1 MQDLSFGTEPFS
13 GLPKDWPEGKATV
26 CRVAK
31 RAGISFLLEAGNIL
45 FKAHGELDSNAL
57 HDEDAMLGFFDD
69 KGWNKTLMCVK
80 MQVSKKTIDHK
91 NAYYETL
98 TDEEKQEL
106 EENNWRTHFQ
116 DANSVLLDGLR
127 KYMGVTKTT
136 KASNARGNNNA
147 QIRAILHTD
156 EILRIINDDWG
167 ESGFDDGTPIYDYP
181 WENPAVK
188 VWCKLLDLFEG
199 KGKTGTNSYYSTMRA
214 TVGSVNPSRNNAADF
229 VHAKAELESIFAT
242 LKTQYAG
249 DVDGLCDR
257 LLSEQLIEMY
267 ELLTRKEEEED
278 AWRHALNVCIEKQ
291 QKAKL
296 DLKATKEAAD
306 VALSMIANGNGT
318 SKSKREPRRNGDGRR
333 NTGKRA
339 KPEGKSEEDLVLLT
353 KIVQDS
359 VAKVLQTQAGAGK
372 GKAGATPRKP
382 AGRGG
387 KTDKACKHCGKVHKA
402 PESECWDNP
411 ENSNDDKK
419 RAARVLKL
427 AMQMGEEENADAN
440 EGSVDDDVNESDLY
454 VSLLPH
460 SHALPPTCTILSAVH
475 LQIAQALP
483 DTQAGITVTNDRT
496 HVTKMHNQTRTL
508 RGIVGNASVVA
519 HLADLAIPL
528 QTEQGS
534 LYHLLVRRNPRCPG
548 GLYSPD
554 ASSIVL
560 AHEDLEAAGMRVDYD
575 AGRISLPNN
584 DTINMHKNGR
594 TWRIELAS
602 PEAQVNISKHQHPHV
617 ALQDAI
623 WMGLSPSSLLKVYE
637 HYNGAG
643 FGDATKADVRNFE
656 NPVAQLYRGKAT
668 YVKSPRTK
676 AQALQKSSIPRVR
689 FLPRPALTAFFD
701 PADPPSALQHSAS
714 SSPGKPFCRENKNEG
729 KDNGKAQAAA
739 PPVTATSARAS
750 DGQKSHNETSSQ
762 GEPPAAILRPTSG
775 SGEHTAAVPT
785 APILR
790 RSDQSHNACVTYSD
804 RFQRAAGINN
814 RQYLKGQVWHMDWG
828 VAGHNTV
835 GIKGE
840 KYALVVVE
848 DDSDLLEVKSTT
860 TRSSPWE
867 HLDQLA
873 AKWGRYPDIIRCD
886 NALEFVKDK
895 KFRAWCRAHHI
906 ILDPVEGYRHRMQAR
921 VENAV
926 NEVKTRSRIGLAN
939 ACLPA
944 KFWPAT
950 VQMVAAL
957 HNIFPR
963 AGSTSFDM
971 GQPHNMHCDPNFLL
985 HPPGC
990 LVIVKLP
997 KEHRLVTDSSN
1008 GPRGLEG
1015 LFFGCHAVSPLVRV

>member
-1 MQDLSFGTEPFS
+1 MVGNPTMQDLSFGDNP
-13 GLPKDWPEGKATV
+13 PKDWRKAKTNTR
-26 CRVAK
+26 RVAK
-31 RAGISFLLEAGNIL
+31 RAGI
-45 FKAHGELDSNAL
+45 
-57 HDEDAMLGFFDD
+57 
-69 KGWNKTLMCVK
+69 
-80 MQVSKKTIDHK
+80 
-91 NAYYETL
+91 
-98 TDEEKQEL
+98 
-106 EENNWRTHFQ
+106 
-116 DANSVLLDGLR
+116 
-127 KYMGVTKTT
+127 TT
-136 KASNARGNNNA
+136 
-147 QIRAILHTD
+147 
-156 EILRIINDDWG
+156 
-167 ESGFDDGTPIYDYP
+167 P
-181 WENPAVK
+181 
-188 VWCKLLDLFEG
+188 
-199 KGKTGTNSYYSTMRA
+199 
-214 TVGSVNPSRNNAADF
+214 
-229 VHAKAELESIFAT
+229 
-242 LKTQYAG
+242 LK
-249 DVDGLCDR
+249 D
-257 LLSEQLIEMY
+257 I
-267 ELLTRKEEEED
+267 
-278 AWRHALNVCIEKQ
+278 
-291 QKAKL
+291 
-296 DLKATKEAAD
+296 
-306 VALSMIANGNGT
+306 
-318 SKSKREPRRNGDGRR
+318 P
-333 NTGKRA
+333 
-339 KPEGKSEEDLVLLT
+339 VLLT
-353 KIVQDS
+353 DLIVDS
-359 VAKVLQTQAGAGK
+359 IAKALQTQAGNGK
-372 GKAGATPRKP
+372 GN
-382 AGRGG
+382 GRGNG
-387 KTDKACKHCGKVHKA
+387 KGSGKGNDRGNGKGNGKGNDRVQDNDNGHGNGNGRDNGRGTAGTVHKA
-402 PESECWDNP
+402 PENVRWKNP
-411 ENSNDDKK
+411 AN
-419 RAARVLKL
+419 RTLKL
-427 AMQMGEEENADAN
+427 AMQMLE
-440 EGSVDDDVNESDLY
+440 SDDSDVNESHLY
-454 VSLLPH
+454 VSLLSH
-460 SHALPPTCTILSAVH
+460 SHALPPKCTILSATH

-483 DTQAGITVTNDRT
+483 DTQAAITVTNDEA
-496 HVTKMHNQTRTL
+496 HVTKMHHETRTL
-508 RGIVGNASVVA
+508 HGIVGNASVVA

-534 LYHLLVRRNPRCPG
+534 RYHLVVRRNARCPG
-548 GLYSPD
+548 GLYAPD

-560 AHEDLEAAGMRVDYD
+560 AHEDLEAAGMHVDYD
-575 AGRISLPNN
+575 AGQISLPNK
-584 DTINMHKNGR
+584 DTIRREKNAR

-602 PEAQVNISKHQHPHV
+602 PGAQVKITKDQHPHV

-643 FGDATKADVRNFE
+643 FGNATKADVRNFE

-668 YVKSPRTK
+668 YVKSPRMK
-676 AQALQKSSIPRVR
+676 DQALQKSSIPRVR
-689 FLPRPALTAFFD
+689 IFPGPAMTAFFD
-701 PADPPSALQHSAS
+701 PADPPSVLQHGNSKQQK
-714 SSPGKPFCRENKNEG
+714 SPSCREN
-729 KDNGKAQAAA
+729 DNVGNATGKAPATAST
-739 PPVTATSARAS
+739 VTSTSPRTS
-750 DGQKSHNETSSQ
+750 DGQKSRNGTSSQ

-775 SGEHTAAVPT
+775 SGEHTAAVQT

-790 RSDQSHNACVTYSD
+790 RCSDQDHSACMTYSD

-814 RQYLKGQVWHMDWG
+814 RQYLKGQLWHMDWG
-828 VAGHNTV
+828 DLGHNTV